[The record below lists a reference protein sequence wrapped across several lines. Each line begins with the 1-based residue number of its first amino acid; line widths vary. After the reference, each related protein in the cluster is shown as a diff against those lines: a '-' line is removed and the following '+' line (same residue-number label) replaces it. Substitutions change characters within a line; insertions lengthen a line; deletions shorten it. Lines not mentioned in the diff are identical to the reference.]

1 MICSGNLRFIVL
13 FCWSASQGHS
23 LPWMRMRAWLSQQAR
38 AAMLTFSV
46 PCLPLS
52 PLSMIHCFL
61 GPFPLHPIDGFQSY
75 LNFHVPTCGGMAGA
89 LSLALLQIAQ
99 GHRWGEEGG
108 RQNIYQDVLLYFF
121 YPSPRRWFHFSENP
135 LNPDQVRWLLSL
147 ETQELSGHNQYK
159 CQTLNWGGSRPV
171 IVFWGRGVV
180 FLGPSRF

>member
-1 MICSGNLRFIVL
+1 
-13 FCWSASQGHS
+13 
-23 LPWMRMRAWLSQQAR
+23 MRMRAWLSQQAR

-75 LNFHVPTCGGMAGA
+75 LNFHVPTCGGVAGA

-159 CQTLNWGGSRPV
+159 CQTLNWGAPGQWSSSGGGG
-171 IVFWGRGVV
+171 WS
-180 FLGPSRF
+180 FLVLPAFNISYNHFSFNLHFSCSFCKR